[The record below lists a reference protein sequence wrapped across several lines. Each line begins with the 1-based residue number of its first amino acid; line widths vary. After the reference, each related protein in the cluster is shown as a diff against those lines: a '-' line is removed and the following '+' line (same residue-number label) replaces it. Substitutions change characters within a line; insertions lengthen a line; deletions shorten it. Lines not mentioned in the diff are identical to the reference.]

1 MKLSQ
6 SDISQHTLH
15 AGVDI
20 YPPVRIPEE
29 RTHLNVFF
37 EEARDRHPEWCH
49 SLAASDA
56 GFRISGRFGDKHGRT
71 CEPVTFE
78 LTKRGPVFSIPLV
91 IADLGTTAL
100 SDKYLEVLEATRK
113 LFFACVPDRK
123 ILRFGLVRKVMFN
136 TGDYPSLGILGAPD
150 EFASAE
156 LVGGSAVYQY
166 RDDRYNVRITAE
178 PMRAIRTTRIP
189 LGARVDEPAGFGLG
203 VTVDVN
209 NHEIKP
215 QLDADIQLTVD
226 RAESLW
232 PESVM
237 EFLERRGGA

>member
-1 MKLSQ
+1 MKLSL
-6 SDISQHTLH
+6 SDISQHVLH
-15 AGVDI
+15 VGVDI
-20 YPPVRIPEE
+20 YPPVHIPDE
-29 RTHLNVFF
+29 RTRLNLFF
-37 EEARDRHPEWCH
+37 EEARDKYPEWCH

-56 GFRISGRFGDKHGRT
+56 EFRISGRFGDKRGRA
-71 CEPVTFE
+71 CEAVTFE
-78 LTKRGPVFSIPLV
+78 LTKRGPVFSVPLV
-91 IADLGTTAL
+91 IADLGTTPL
-100 SDKYLEVLEATRK
+100 SDKHMEVLEATRK
-113 LFFACVPDRK
+113 LFLACVPNRK

-136 TGDYPSLGILGAPD
+136 NGEDPSLGILGAPD
-150 EFASAE
+150 QFASAE

-166 RDDRYNVRITAE
+166 RDDRCNVRITAE

-215 QLDADIQLTVD
+215 QLDADIQMTVD